1 MPDWELKP
9 ARDFGL
15 PPRQRLASLER
26 EAGLVATLAHLA
38 WWSTSRLYLAAFH
51 RLTVIGRENLPAAPP
66 YILVANHTSH
76 LDTVSL
82 AAALPARLCNRCF
95 PIAAGDTFFT
105 GLPVSAFAA
114 LAINALPLW
123 RKNPQP
129 ADLATLRDRI
139 ASQACIY
146 ILFPEGT
153 RARDGVMTRFRP
165 GIGRLVAGTPV
176 PVVPCHIAGAFETL
190 PARRKLP
197 RPGRI
202 TISIGAPLVFA
213 AVSDSKPG
221 WLEIAA
227 TTEAAVRRLAGSP
240 PSSTG

>member
-1 MPDWELKP
+1 
-9 ARDFGL
+9 
-15 PPRQRLASLER
+15 
-26 EAGLVATLAHLA
+26 V
-38 WWSTSRLYLAAFH
+38 
-51 RLTVIGRENLPAAPP
+51 PAAPP

-153 RARDGVMTRFRP
+153 RARDGVMARFRP

-213 AVSDSKPG
+213 AVGDSKPG

-240 PSSTG
+240 LSSTG